1 MRIIVS
7 RSSTLGAAVAIALA
21 IATYVCVPTV
31 HDSFRQLAETAVHSD
46 PTEAIQGFR
55 TYLLGFGFWA
65 PIVSGG
71 LMAILQVFLL
81 PIPTFVVTLTNGLL
95 FGWALGAAL
104 SWTSSL
110 IGALACFW
118 IARALGRPVVE
129 KVTRGG
135 KALEVVDLFFDRYGN
150 RAVLIAR
157 LLPFVSFRVVSYG
170 AGLTPLGVFSYLIAT
185 GLGQLPA
192 TLAYSYL
199 GQNLTG
205 SVRMLFWALCIT
217 TALLVLGWV
226 SGPPVMR
233 RLRARSQ
240 ARSEAAEAGNGPLVT
255 HD

>member
-1 MRIIVS
+1 MRIKVS
-7 RSSTLGAAVAIALA
+7 RSNTLGAAVAIAIA
-21 IATYVCVPTV
+21 IAIYVLVPSV
-31 HDSFRQLAETAVHSD
+31 HDSLGQLADTAVHSD
-46 PTEAIQGFR
+46 PTQAIQGFKA
-55 TYLLGFGFWA
+55 YLLGFGVWA
-65 PIVSGG
+65 PIVSGV
-71 LMAILQVFLL
+71 LMAVLQVFLL

-95 FGWALGAAL
+95 FGWAFGAAL

-110 IGALACFW
+110 VGALACFW
-118 IARALGRPVVE
+118 LARALGRPLVE
-129 KVTRGG
+129 RVTRGG
-135 KALEVVDLFFDRYGN
+135 KALEVLDLFFDRYGN

-170 AGLTPLGVFSYLIAT
+170 AGLTPLGVLSYLVAT

-226 SGPPVMR
+226 SGPPILR
-233 RLRARSQ
+233 RLRERRSAR
-240 ARSEAAEAGNGPLVT
+240 AAAVEVANGQLVS

>member
-1 MRIIVS
+1 MRIKVS

-21 IATYVCVPTV
+21 IAIYVLVPSV
-31 HDSFRQLAETAVHSD
+31 HNSLGQLAETAVHSD
-46 PTEAIQGFR
+46 PTQAIQGFR
-55 TYLLGFGFWA
+55 TYLLDFGVWA

-71 LMAILQVFLL
+71 LMAVLQVFLL

-95 FGWALGAAL
+95 FGWALGATL

-118 IARALGRPVVE
+118 IARSLGRPVVE
-129 KVTRGG
+129 RATSGG
-135 KALEVVDLFFDRYGN
+135 KALEVLDLFFDRYGN
-150 RAVLIAR
+150 RAVFIAR

-170 AGLTPLGVFSYLIAT
+170 AGLTPLGVLSFLIVT

-217 TALLVLGWV
+217 TALLMLGWV
-226 SGPPVMR
+226 SGPPILR
-233 RLRARSQ
+233 RLRARSK
-240 ARSEAAEAGNGPLVT
+240 AKSEAAEVTNGQLVIN
-255 HD
+255 D